1 MDRLK
6 SDLLNYAIHTRN
18 LVTAITEHLKNVGK
32 GRTDDSTSVVVPQG
46 LELAVMRYGLEPAAG
61 NAGELPPLTVTA
73 DGDERFVLE
82 LGGWRARYDEKS
94 NALRDS
100 AKFGTAVDRA
110 ADVDEIEA
118 VRETRAR
125 CKQALTEVIRTLK
138 PKVRK
143 KI

>member
-32 GRTDDSTSVVVPQG
+32 GRTDDSDPVVVPAG
-46 LELAVMRYGLEPAAG
+46 LVLAVMHWSIERVARHVSEF
-61 NAGELPPLTVTA
+61 PLTVT
-73 DGDERFVLE
+73 GDEDTDFTLE
-82 LGGWRARYDEKS
+82 LGEWRARYDEKS
-94 NALRDS
+94 DALS
-100 AKFGTAVDRA
+100 HAALFGTAFDRA
-110 ADVDEIEA
+110 FALDEVEL
-118 VRETRAR
+118 VRETRAQ
-125 CKQALTEVIRTLK
+125 CEGALAEVIKTLK